1 MLTADYISVNMSVF
15 YNVQREEKKQNK
27 TTFMERKHRFE

>member
-27 TTFMERKHRFE
+27 TFMERKHRFE